1 MFLGASLVTQWRRTR
16 LPVQETRETRVQSL
30 SREDPLE
37 EDMAVHSSILA
48 GKLRGQRGLA
58 GYSPW
63 GRKESDTT
71 ERLHFHFSANE
82 VRAC

>member
-1 MFLGASLVTQWRRTR
+1 MFLGASLVAQWRRTR

-63 GRKESDTT
+63 GHKESNVARHIYT
-71 ERLHFHFSANE
+71 LLL
-82 VRAC
+82 VP